1 MIHTDKLS
9 CEQDFFLFKGTQSQ
23 LEYKTG
29 FRIFT
34 AIETALSERLGI
46 I

>member
-9 CEQDFFLFKGTQSQ
+9 CQLDVFSFKGAPSQ
-23 LEYKTG
+23 VEHKTG